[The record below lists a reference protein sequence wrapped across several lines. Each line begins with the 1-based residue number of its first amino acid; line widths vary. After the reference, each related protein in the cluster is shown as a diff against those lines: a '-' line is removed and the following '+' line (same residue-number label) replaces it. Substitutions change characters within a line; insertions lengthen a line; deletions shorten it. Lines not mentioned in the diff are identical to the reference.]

1 MQNLNMSIRRD
12 DAGLLVTLSVISVSH
27 AHFRRFRPP
36 DGATWE
42 DMAREA
48 ERMALER
55 WPGET
60 SYRLALPMGDCGHAL
75 PTAPDEP
82 HDEATGHP
90 E

>member
-1 MQNLNMSIRRD
+1 MQMLRVSVRRD
-12 DAGLLVTLSVISVSH
+12 EAGLLVTMSVITSAL

-36 DGATWE
+36 EGATWE

-60 SYRLALPMGDCGHAL
+60 SYRMMLPLGDCG
-75 PTAPDEP
+75 APGDL
-82 HDEATGHP
+82 
-90 E
+90 

>member
-1 MQNLNMSIRRD
+1 MNNLRVSVRKD
-12 DAGLLVTLSVISVSH
+12 ETGLLVTMSVITLAA

-60 SYRLALPMGDCGHAL
+60 SFRLPLPMGDCGHV
-75 PTAPDEP
+75 TAGPASPRE
-82 HDEATGHP
+82 
-90 E
+90 

>member
-1 MQNLNMSIRRD
+1 MQTLNVSVRRD
-12 DAGLLVTLSVISVSH
+12 EAGLLVTMSVITSAL

-36 DGATWE
+36 EGATWE

-60 SYRLALPMGDCGHAL
+60 SYRMMLPMGDCG
-75 PTAPDEP
+75 
-82 HDEATGHP
+82 GGNG
-90 E
+90 